1 MWKKKTCSRSIWRA
15 WISPGRNVW
24 EDCGGQHHEAGARGG
39 GQSGDYVQEAKGV
52 QSLVEWALR
61 FLTAGWPW
69 EDETGGETAPHL
81 ALSDG
86 FAVLTSTLPP
96 VAPRGCLPAG
106 PQTRRWDTVHGSS
119 LALKWTWPC
128 PDGAQSIPAPNWCWC
143 SLKFPGVTWQL
154 LKYEPSLWSP
164 PTSCLLAPD
173 LTSPQAFPCT
183 FILLNVHIILWRVGT
198 TCYPILLMGKQRLTL
213 VVK

>member
-1 MWKKKTCSRSIWRA
+1 MWKKKTRSRSIWRA

-52 QSLVEWALR
+52 QSLVERALR

-106 PQTRRWDTVHGSS
+106 PQTRRWDTVHGSC

-128 PDGAQSIPAPNWCWC
+128 PDMVLSQYPHLIGADVLLSFQELPGNCLNTNQVCDHLPLPACLPLIWSVPRLFLARSSYWMFT
-143 SLKFPGVTWQL
+143 LFFGGWVPPVTPFYWWGNRG
-154 LKYEPSLWSP
+154 SHWS
-164 PTSCLLAPD
+164 
-173 LTSPQAFPCT
+173 
-183 FILLNVHIILWRVGT
+183 
-198 TCYPILLMGKQRLTL
+198 
-213 VVK
+213 